1 MIDQNKGLKWKIS
14 ESGQLSATINFWLCA
29 LNGWCL
35 CCCYRW
41 EEDRRDDGV
50 KWNFLEHKGPLFAP
64 DYEPLP
70 DDVKF
75 YYDGKCYVTYNF
87 CVSVSEHMH

>member
-1 MIDQNKGLKWKIS
+1 MC
-14 ESGQLSATINFWLCA
+14 F
-29 LNGWCL
+29 
-35 CCCYRW
+35 RW

-70 DDVKF
+70 DNVRF
-75 YYDGKCYVTYNF
+75 YYDGKDYREYIF
-87 CVSVSEHMH
+87 FVSM

>member
-1 MIDQNKGLKWKIS
+1 MC
-14 ESGQLSATINFWLCA
+14 F
-29 LNGWCL
+29 
-35 CCCYRW
+35 RW

-70 DDVKF
+70 DNVRF
-75 YYDGKCYVTYNF
+75 YYDGTDSREYILV
-87 CVSVSEHMH
+87 VSV